1 MMIRRS
7 LPSLGTEVPDGS
19 VGVRHLQPSWS
30 QGSQRPLAG
39 FQRFVVHRLGAGAV
53 KSLAVPLLW
62 LQRWRYRQELAQIS
76 ERQLLD
82 VGLNPQSIRRESAK
96 PFWEA

>member
-7 LPSLGTEVPDGS
+7 SLGTEVPEGTA
-19 VGVRHLQPSWS
+19 GVRRLQPSWS

-39 FQRFVVHRLGAGAV
+39 LQRFVVHRLGIGAL

-62 LQRWRYRQELAQIS
+62 LQRARYRHELSQIS
-76 ERQLLD
+76 ERQLRD
-82 VGLNPQSIRRESAK
+82 VGLNPAVIRRESAK
-96 PFWEA
+96 PFWQA

>member
-7 LPSLGTEVPDGS
+7 LPSLGTEVPEGS
-19 VGVRHLQPSWS
+19 AGVRHLQPSWS
-30 QGSQRPLAG
+30 RGGQRPLSG
-39 FQRFVVHRLGAGAV
+39 LQRFVVHRLGIGAV

-62 LQRWRYRQELAQIS
+62 LQRARYRHELSQIS
-76 ERQLLD
+76 ERQLRD
-82 VGLNPQSIRRESAK
+82 VGLNPEVIRRESVK

>member
-7 LPSLGTEVPDGS
+7 LPSLGTEVS
-19 VGVRHLQPSWS
+19 ESSAGVRHLQPSWS
-30 QGSQRPLAG
+30 QGSQRPLSG
-39 FQRFVVHRLGAGAV
+39 LQRFLVHRLGIGAV

-62 LQRWRYRQELAQIS
+62 LRQARYRHELSQLS
-76 ERQLLD
+76 ERQLRD
-82 VGLNPQSIRRESAK
+82 VGLNAELIRRESAK